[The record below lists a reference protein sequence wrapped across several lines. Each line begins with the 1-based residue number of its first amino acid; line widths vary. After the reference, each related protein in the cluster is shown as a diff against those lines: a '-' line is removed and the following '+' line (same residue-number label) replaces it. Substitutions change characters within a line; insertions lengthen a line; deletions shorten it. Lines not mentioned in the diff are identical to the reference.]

1 MRIAMAGQT
10 WGPENGPGVFSRR
23 LALRLAERGHAVA
36 ALVPARR
43 MRSEWRDD
51 GAVVVTGIPA
61 LSLAPIYPEVRVTPA
76 PFRAVRRALEQF
88 RPDVVHVQDHY
99 PLCRAVIRA
108 ARRMQIPIVAS
119 NHFLPGNML
128 PHMRLIGRFGIT
140 ERFLWHN
147 LAAVFDRADLVVTPT
162 ETAAAILRPH
172 LHVEVRAISCGID
185 LERFRPPTAA
195 ERTRARERC
204 RIGADDIVFVY
215 VGRLDREKRLEVL
228 IEAVSRLRER
238 VRLIVAGRGRHEAAL
253 RTLAAKRFVNDRVA
267 FCGFISDSD
276 LERLLC
282 AADFFVMPSDVEL
295 QSIAALEAM
304 ATGLPVMAADAAA
317 LPELVESGVNGAL
330 FRPGDPD
337 DAAEKMEMLAA
348 SRPRWPEM
356 SRASRLRAERHSIE
370 ATVAAYEEIY
380 EALGA
385 RPNASSITPARG
397 PRSSASH
404 PRRGPD
410 RKSAPGK

>member
-23 LALRLAERGHAVA
+23 LAMRLAERGHVVT
-36 ALVPARR
+36 ALVPARG
-43 MRSEWRDD
+43 MRTEARED

-61 LSLAPIYPEVRVTPA
+61 LSLAPLYPEVRVTPA
-76 PFRAVRRALEQF
+76 PFRAVQRALEHF

-128 PHMRLIGRFGIT
+128 PHMRLIGRFAIT

-147 LAAVFDRADLVVTPT
+147 LAVVFDRARIVITPT

-172 LHVEVRAISCGID
+172 VQVEVRAISCGID
-185 LERFRPPTAA
+185 LERFRPPPAS

-204 RIGADDIVFVY
+204 RIAADDVVFAY

-228 IEAVSRLRER
+228 IEAVSRLQER
-238 VRLIVAGRGRHEAAL
+238 VRLIVAGRGRHERAL
-253 RTLAAKRFVNDRVA
+253 RTLAAKRFVDDRVS
-267 FCGFISDSD
+267 FCGFISDPD
-276 LERLLC
+276 LARLLC

-304 ATGLPVMAADAAA
+304 ATGLPLLAADAAA

-337 DAAEKMEMLAA
+337 DAAEKMEMLVS
-348 SRPRWPEM
+348 SRPRWSEM

-370 ATVAAYEEIY
+370 ATVAAYEEVY
-380 EALGA
+380 EEVRRQG
-385 RPNASSITPARG
+385 PAS
-397 PRSSASH
+397 
-404 PRRGPD
+404 PD
-410 RKSAPGK
+410 A